1 MCIAMKG
8 MLQAGKVIA
17 LTAEKLL
24 DDPQYAEY
32 FTNVLA
38 DNISFLGKELPKTLD
53 SYYKKIEPSVSM
65 DYVRWDRDSY
75 YDSFDSTKSR
85 LENLALKNGLNAY
98 DIDKLDMR
106 DEQMHTVSFIY
117 DGEVQTINVT
127 DGEQLTAEDLPVLD
141 TEIYDSWK
149 QEKKDDMLL
158 SCFKPIYEDM
168 VFIPDTAD

>member
-1 MCIAMKG
+1 
-8 MLQAGKVIA
+8 
-17 LTAEKLL
+17 
-24 DDPQYAEY
+24 
-32 FTNVLA
+32 
-38 DNISFLGKELPKTLD
+38 
-53 SYYKKIEPSVSM
+53 
-65 DYVRWDRDSY
+65 
-75 YDSFDSTKSR
+75 
-85 LENLALKNGLNAY
+85 
-98 DIDKLDMR
+98 
-106 DEQMHTVSFIY
+106 MHTVSFIY